1 MSVNN
6 VSGDAMQ
13 LSFQQG
19 KSLSVQING
28 QTVTL
33 TNLSEADK
41 NAIQSCNGNEAAIR
55 KYCAS
60 RNISLGT
67 PNSDSAPSV
76 FGARSG
82 SQVQVPV
89 TGNVDAANAMVD
101 QFKNNSENIRELPP
115 NYQKMYYAAGKDE
128 TKQREV
134 IRQYFNDKEYFP
146 DGVGN
151 GKKIFGN
158 RNSTKNEGGLKF
170 STELEDSV
178 LVDDKGKPIKE
189 NQEKRFE
196 KVKAQF
202 SAQMDNQLA
211 EIENNSTMS
220 PEQKRV
226 AKDNLLMNEAFNSSL
241 KPQVTK
247 LAEEI
252 KKNTATTNKNTYYNL
267 AFTQEEKNEVSEKA
281 RDLNTKVFALM
292 DKPEAQLSADEK
304 NLLDKYKK
312 AYNDRFP
319 DNQIGENEHLYGAQ
333 QPSDK
338 TRYQKNA
345 MAVSRMLATEAKLS
359 GLDAEQ
365 VLNLNN
371 PIDLSDE
378 QRTTLAKAQMKESVT
393 HENEIQELTSQL
405 TAPTF
410 IQKKIDFWK
419 EELEKASPEEKKSIE
434 NEIQELTA
442 QLEKANTV
450 DRDSIKKKI
459 STLES
464 NSEKMLKNI
473 RKGTIAD
480 QAQAQV
486 EFETYKQNYDNTC
499 VSWDKKGAKAQE
511 KETPGA
517 NNTHLNKYAQELI
530 KKDATFRADVC
541 DEVKESE
548 ADFEVDG
555 KYYKLNSDKYK
566 SRMQHIANPNRS
578 NNDKALDSDMYASVS
593 EWSKFANEHAKKSS
607 HVATKGERSDV
618 QEMIEAAGIQVGK
631 DRTYAM
637 RAGKMG
643 KDALIGAGA
652 GALAGLGD
660 ELYKSAIK
668 LNFAGT
674 AKGVVS
680 GIASGVVKGS
690 LSGPVTLNGTSTHES
705 IVQKYDPKSGQ
716 YITVG
721 HQVTEVP
728 IELTG
733 DVTLNGDV
741 KADLPYEK
749 DAALDYNG
757 KVSDKFNWGDAGKS
771 ALKGGLIGGA
781 IGGLSRGV
789 RYLFKKKTNADYA
802 NDDTAKDTIRANT
815 GYQEKTEVPAAKE
828 PVKALTEEVKEE
840 VEIKETPV
848 EKEIPYVE
856 YKLRRV
862 GGQVETIGHLVTARY
877 GVKPGT
883 SEYRAVLKY
892 IREVNGV
899 RNGQIPPGDK
909 WKLPEWIPADKLGEG
924 HEKID
929 RRDNVKIG
937 RENYRK
943 GAKAGGGAYTGKYT
957 DIQQTT
963 VRTQKTVRGADVWDP
978 NLRKRPKK

>member
-1 MSVNN
+1 MSGVNELQN
-6 VSGDAMQ
+6 VQ
-13 LSFQQG
+13 VRPQNVQQENTLTVTIGG
-19 KSLSVQING
+19 KPI
-28 QTVTL
+28 TL

-41 NAIQSCNGNEAAIR
+41 NAIQNCNGNEAAIK
-55 KYCAS
+55 KYCA
-60 RNISLGT
+60 NKGIPLGT
-67 PNSDSAPSV
+67 PSSDSAPSV
-76 FGARSG
+76 FGAKPG
-82 SQVQVPV
+82 SQAQAPFA
-89 TGNVDAANAMVD
+89 GNVDAANAMVD
-101 QFKNNSENIRELPP
+101 RFKNDAENIRQLPDK
-115 NYQKMYYAAGKDE
+115 YQQLYYAAGKDE
-128 TKQREV
+128 AKQREV
-134 IRQYFNDKEYFP
+134 IQAYFNDKEIFP

-170 STELEDSV
+170 STELEDSA

-196 KVKAQF
+196 KVKSQF
-202 SAQMDNQLA
+202 NTQMDKQLA
-211 EIENNSTMS
+211 EIENNSTMTA
-220 PEQKRV
+220 EQKRV

-252 KKNTATTNKNTYYNL
+252 KKNTSTTNKNTYYNL
-267 AFTQEEKNEVSEKA
+267 AFTQEEKNEVSENA
-281 RDLNTKVFALM
+281 LALNKEVLALM
-292 DKPEAQLSADEK
+292 EKPKAQLSTDEK
-304 NLLDKYKK
+304 KLLDQYKK

-359 GLDAEQ
+359 GLDAKQ
-365 VLNLNN
+365 VLKLNN

-378 QRTTLAKAQMKESVT
+378 QRATLAKAQMKESVT
-393 HENEIQELTSQL
+393 HENEIQELTAQAL
-405 TAPTF
+405 A
-410 IQKKIDFWK
+410 
-419 EELEKASPEEKKSIE
+419 ASAE
-434 NEIQELTA
+434 
-442 QLEKANTV
+442 
-450 DRDSIKKKI
+450 DRESIKKKI
-459 STLES
+459 TTLES

-486 EFETYKQNYDNTC
+486 EFETYKQNYENTY

-511 KETPGA
+511 KNNPGA
-517 NNTHLNKYAQELI
+517 NNTHLNKYAQDLI
-530 KKDATFRADVC
+530 KKDAAFRSDVC
-541 DEVKESE
+541 DETDKAN

-566 SRMQHIANPNRS
+566 SRMQHIANPTNRA
-578 NNDKALDSDMYASVS
+578 NDDKALDSDMYASVS
-593 EWSKFANEHAKKSS
+593 EWSKFANEHAKKKSG
-607 HVATKGERSDV
+607 VATKGERSDV

-637 RAGKMG
+637 RAGKIG

-668 LNFAGT
+668 LNFSGT

-680 GIASGVVKGS
+680 GIASGVVKGQ
-690 LSGPVTLNGTSTHES
+690 LTGPVTLNGTSTHES
-705 IVQKYDPKSGQ
+705 IVQRYDPKTGQ

-721 HQVTEVP
+721 HQITEVP
-728 IELTG
+728 VELTG
-733 DVTLNGDV
+733 DVTLDGDV

-815 GYQEKTEVPAAKE
+815 GYQEKTEAPAAKE
-828 PVKALTEEVKEE
+828 PVKALTKEVKEE
-840 VEIKETPV
+840 VEVKETQV
-848 EKEIPYVE
+848 EKDIPYVE

-883 SEYRAVLKY
+883 SEYRAVLNY
-892 IREVNGV
+892 IRDVNGV
-899 RNGQIPPGDK
+899 KNGQIPPGDK

-929 RRDNVKIG
+929 RREGRVG

-957 DIQQTT
+957 DVQRTE
-963 VRTQKTVRGADVWDP
+963 VRTQKTVHGSDVWDP
-978 NLRKRPKK
+978 NLKKRPKK